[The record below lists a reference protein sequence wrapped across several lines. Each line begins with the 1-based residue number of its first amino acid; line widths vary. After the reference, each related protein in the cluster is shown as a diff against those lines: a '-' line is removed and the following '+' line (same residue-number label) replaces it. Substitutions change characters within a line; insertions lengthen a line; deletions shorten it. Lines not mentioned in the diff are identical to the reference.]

1 MSVVDRLIIFS
12 CIFIFMLIAL
22 AWVIN
27 YKMEQSAE
35 EGKTSYKYKRLRY
48 YMFIPKNPDYKDL
61 WFVMGIK
68 KIKRNF
74 IYVSFF
80 NDEYALKEY
89 DVINIAYAITPEYGI
104 QSDDDL
110 LKYCDFIAESLIT
123 EE

>member
-1 MSVVDRLIIFS
+1 MSIADKNIIAVLSVGIIALIILIIHTLYS
-12 CIFIFMLIAL
+12 CH
-22 AWVIN
+22 N
-27 YKMEQSAE
+27 EDS
-35 EGKTSYKYKRLRY
+35 GKTYLKYKRLRY